1 VILGRRG
8 ELRAVDELL
17 RAAIDGAGGALVL
30 RGEAGIGKSALLE
43 HAVARAGKYGM
54 RVLSTAGVQ
63 AEVHVPFAG
72 LHRLLRTAPDR
83 GGPAAALLHDPD
95 TLPYRAAMAL
105 LDLLS
110 EAGGDTPL
118 LVAVEDAHWLDEA
131 SWEAVAFI
139 ARRLESDRV
148 AMVLTAR
155 DGEDVDRRLAGAG
168 LPETR
173 LEPLNRVDSGA
184 LLARVVPGLRPA
196 LRERVLAE
204 AAGNPLGLVELGE
217 AAVRSGGAALLP
229 SWLPLSTRLERTFS
243 GLVAELPETTQALL
257 LVAALDDGD
266 DLDEMVDACRRVQ
279 RADVGPDDI
288 EPAVT
293 TRLVQVDD
301 RFQVSFRHPLLRSA
315 LYQRATPAQR
325 RRVHAALAGVV
336 AGDPERRLWHR
347 AAAASGPDEKLAREL
362 TEAARRAN
370 RRQAASIALAAFER
384 AVRLSEDPVAR
395 GSRLLSAADA
405 AMDQGDVTTVRRLLG
420 EVRERE
426 LAPAD
431 LAFYGLL
438 REIYF
443 GTGWSGSGRVAAF
456 AEAVEA
462 MCRDGATDAALDSLL
477 AISLRVYWSNP
488 DGEMVDRLVRAAE
501 GIAAHPDD
509 PRLVATLATIAPVA
523 RGAWALRRLHA
534 LRAGG
539 DLSSRDEGSLGL
551 GAAALGAN
559 PLAIAFQTTAEAGLR
574 AQGRIG
580 VLSKTLVSH
589 AMNAAYLGDARAA
602 RTLAAEA
609 DLLAA
614 ETGEGGWRL
623 TARMAAGLAEALRGK
638 VDAARELADAAEAV
652 LVPAGQHTML
662 SLVRQ
667 IRGVAALA
675 AGRPDE
681 AFRELYRVF
690 DPADP
695 SYHPYTRLSLL
706 AHLAEAAVW
715 SGALAELRQV
725 VGEMAAVAGEFPSPA
740 LMRGLAYARAV
751 LADSGE
757 AFEAALADPDLA
769 EWAFERARLQ
779 HAYGLWLR
787 RQRRPADSRPLL
799 RAAAEAF
806 DALGAVAWADRS
818 RAELRASGETLRKPV
833 DAAQGLTPQETQI
846 ARLAAE
852 GLSNRDIAERLFLS
866 PRTVTTHLSRIYPKL
881 GIRSRGEL
889 ARIISTT

>member
-8 ELRAVDELL
+8 ELRAVDALL
-17 RAAIDGAGGALVL
+17 QTAIDGAGGALVL

-43 HAVARAGKYGM
+43 HAVARGGRYGM
-54 RVLSTAGVQ
+54 RVLGTAGVQ

-83 GGPAAALLHDPD
+83 GGSAAALLHDPD

-110 EAGGDTPL
+110 EGSADTPL

-131 SWEAVAFI
+131 SWEAAAFI

-155 DGEDVDRRLAGAG
+155 DGEDVDRRLAAAG

-173 LEPLNRVDSGA
+173 LEPLSRADSGA
-184 LLARVVPGLRPA
+184 LLAQVVPGLRPA

-217 AAVRSGGAALLP
+217 AAARSGGAALLP

-257 LVAALDDGD
+257 LVAALNDGD
-266 DLDEMVDACRRVQ
+266 DLDEMIDACRRVQ
-279 RADVGPDDI
+279 HADVGPDDI

-301 RFQVSFRHPLLRSA
+301 RFRVSFRHPLLRSA

-325 RRVHAALAGVV
+325 RRVHAALADAV

-347 AAAASGPDEKLAREL
+347 AAAASGPEEKLAREL
-362 TEAARRAN
+362 TEAARRAG
-370 RRQAASIALAAFER
+370 RRQAARMALAAFER
-384 AVRLSEDPVAR
+384 AVRLSEEPAAR
-395 GSRLLSAADA
+395 GSRLLSAVDTA
-405 AMDQGDVTTVRRLLG
+405 ADQGDVVTVRRLLG
-420 EVRERE
+420 EVQEHE

-438 REIYF
+438 KEIYL
-443 GTGWSGSGRVAAF
+443 GTGWSGSGRVTGF

-462 MCRDGATDAALDSLL
+462 MCRDGASDAALDALV
-477 AISLRVYWSNP
+477 AISLRVFWSNA
-488 DGEMVDRLVRAAE
+488 DSDVVDRLVRAAE
-501 GIAAHPDD
+501 GIAARPDD
-509 PRLVATLATIAPVA
+509 PRLVAALATIAPVT
-523 RGAWALRRLHA
+523 RGAWALERLLA

-539 DLSSRDEGSLGL
+539 DLSPREEASLGL
-551 GAAALGAN
+551 GASALGAKT
-559 PLAIAFQTTAEAGLR
+559 LGAAFNTTAGVGLR

-589 AMNAAYLGDARAA
+589 AMDAAYLGEARAA

-614 ETGEGGWRL
+614 EIGEGSWRL
-623 TARMAAGLAEALRGK
+623 TARLAAGFAEALRGK
-638 VDAARELADAAEAV
+638 IDAAREIADAAEAV

-675 AGRPDE
+675 AGRPEE
-681 AFRELYRVF
+681 AYRELYRVF

-695 SYHPYTRLSLL
+695 SYHPYTRFSLL
-706 AHLAEAAVW
+706 AHLAEAAAW
-715 SGALAELRQV
+715 SGAVAELRRV
-725 VGEMAAVAGEFPSPA
+725 VDELVLVAEEFASPA

-757 AFEAALADPDLA
+757 AFEAGLADPDLVD
-769 EWAFERARLQ
+769 WTFERARLQ
-779 HAYGLWLR
+779 HAYGAWLR

-799 RAAAEAF
+799 RAAAAAF
-806 DALGAVAWADRS
+806 DALGATAWADRS

-889 ARIISTT
+889 ARIIGST